1 MDRQHSVIE
10 GKKGMKTVKT
20 ASAAHHVN
28 ESNYKLL
35 NKARGPETLFRF

>member
-10 GKKGMKTVKT
+10 GKKGMKT
-20 ASAAHHVN
+20 ASAAPHHVN

-35 NKARGPETLFRF
+35 NKAKGPETLFRF